1 MSNFDKDQ
9 LKIDLENSLKNG
21 VGPRAARLALS
32 ILGGMIPGA
41 GGLVSGAASA
51 WSEKESE
58 NFQKIVAAWLK
69 LQEEEIKEIGQ
80 TLFEVM
86 IRLDLNDKKI
96 NERIKS
102 SGYLGL
108 VKKSFRDWSAA
119 ESEDKRILIRNL
131 LANSAASDLTTDDIV
146 RLFIEWIEK
155 YSESHFKVIKEV
167 YKHSHS
173 GITRY
178 AIWMNLHGE
187 LVREDSSEA
196 DLFKLIIHDL
206 SVGHV
211 IRQYRPVDYNGNF
224 IKPVNSR
231 SSGNTFGYTSAFENT
246 KPYVLTELG
255 KQFVHYTMNEI
266 VPKLAENTKQE
277 ETQNEKTNE

>member
-1 MSNFDKDQ
+1 MSDTIKDK
-9 LKIDLENSLKNG
+9 LKRDLEESLKNG
-21 VGPRAARLALS
+21 IGPKAARMALS
-32 ILGGMIPGA
+32 FLGGIIPFA
-41 GGLVSGAASA
+41 GGVVSGAASA

-58 NFQKIVAAWLK
+58 NFHKIVAAWLK

-86 IRLDLNDKKI
+86 IRLDLNDEKI
-96 NERIKS
+96 NERVKS
-102 SGYLGL
+102 PEYLGL
-108 VKKSFRDWSAA
+108 IKKCFRDWSAA

-131 LANSAASDLTTDDIV
+131 LSNSAASNLSTDDIV

-155 YSESHFKVIKEV
+155 YSESHFKIIKEI
-167 YKHSHS
+167 YKYSDT

-178 AIWMNLHGE
+178 NVWMNLHGE

-206 SVGHV
+206 TVGHV
-211 IRQYRPVDYNGNF
+211 IRQYRPTDYHGNF
-224 IKPVNSR
+224 IKMNLKRTSI
-231 SSGNTFGYTSAFENT
+231 SSSTYTSAFENS

-266 VPKLAENTKQE
+266 VPRISEGN
-277 ETQNEKTNE
+277 NEK